1 MVKTKAVPT
10 HEQIAAKPIKLK
22 KILCPTDFS
31 DFSERAYD
39 LGLSL
44 ARQYKA
50 ELFLLHVVRPVI
62 IGYPE
67 YAIPD
72 SVNEFY
78 GELSEHADEQLRE
91 FAKVHAEGGVNP
103 RVAVE
108 EGVATESILHFAQE
122 NSIDMIVMATH
133 GRRGFQRLTLGSVTE
148 RVMRR
153 AGCPVLAVRRPEH
166 DFVAPGSKGEPV
178 HLRKILLCSDFS
190 ECSDQALQYAVS
202 LATEYKSELSLLHV
216 LEHLPSPDQR
226 ESENSRVVHLLEG
239 KIPQSVR
246 DLCEVRTIVRVG
258 KPFEEIIKEAGE
270 NQTDLVIVGVRG
282 RNVLDLALFGSTTQR
297 VLQLGPCP
305 VLALH
310 A

>member
-1 MVKTKAVPT
+1 MLK
-10 HEQIAAKPIKLK
+10 IKR
-22 KILCPTDFS
+22 ILCPTDFS
-31 DFSERAYD
+31 DFSERAFAYS
-39 LGLSL
+39 LSL

-50 ELFLLHVVRPVI
+50 ELYLLHVVRPVI

-72 SVNEFY
+72 SVSEFY
-78 GELSEHADEQLRE
+78 GELSEYAEEQLRE
-91 FAKVHAEGGVNP
+91 FAKVHSEGGVNP
-103 RVAVE
+103 RVVVE
-108 EGVATESILHFAQE
+108 EGVATESILHFARE
-122 NSIDMIVMATH
+122 NSIDMIVMGTH
-133 GRRGFQRLTLGSVTE
+133 GRRGFQRLTLGSVTD

-153 AGCPVLAVRRPEH
+153 AGCPVLAVRTPEH

-190 ECSDQALQYAVS
+190 ECSDRALQYAIS

-216 LEHLPSPDQR
+216 LEHLPSPEQR
-226 ESENSRVVHLLEG
+226 EVENARVVHLMEERIPLE
-239 KIPQSVR
+239 VR
-246 DLCEVRTIVRVG
+246 DCCKIKTIVRVG
-258 KPFEEIIKEAGE
+258 KPFEEIVKEAEE
-270 NQTDLVIVGVRG
+270 NQTDLMVVGVRG

-305 VLALH
+305 VLAIH